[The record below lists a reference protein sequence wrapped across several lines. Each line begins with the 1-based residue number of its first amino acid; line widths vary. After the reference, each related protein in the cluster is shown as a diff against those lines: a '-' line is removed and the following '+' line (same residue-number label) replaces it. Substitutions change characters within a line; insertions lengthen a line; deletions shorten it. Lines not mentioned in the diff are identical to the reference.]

1 MITVGKSQIFLAEG
15 KIVQLSKKISLC
27 SIVIFVC
34 FILDRVSKI
43 YIIDFFTQTN
53 ASNDLYVNP
62 YLNFILLWNKG
73 IAFGLLQSERMF
85 YHIISVV
92 IITIIFFLC
101 FLIYQ
106 SKKNGR

>member
-1 MITVGKSQIFLAEG
+1 M
-15 KIVQLSKKISLC
+15 QLSKKISLC

-43 YIIDFFTQTN
+43 YIIDLFTQTN

-85 YHIISVV
+85 YHIISIVILIIILIIISLVNMAVV
-92 IITIIFFLC
+92 EKQL
-101 FLIYQ
+101 
-106 SKKNGR
+106 SKN

>member
-43 YIIDFFTQTN
+43 YIIDLFTQTN

-85 YHIISVV
+85 YHIISIV
-92 IITIIFFLC
+92 ILIIIFLCVFL
-101 FLIYQ
+101 FINQ
-106 SKKNGR
+106 KKNGK